1 MAVENGAASGHP
13 IIPVGMR
20 RSAETINDSINR
32 TSKWIAQE
40 FTVERQERDPK
51 SPFPRLPVKDGNAAI
66 VAVPVWQSVLT
77 LSANSGHTAQ
87 IKRLPKEPLLENKN

>member
-1 MAVENGAASGHP
+1 MAVENTAASGHP

-20 RSAETINDSINR
+20 RSAETINDSINW

-51 SPFPRLPVKDGNAAI
+51 SPFPRLPVKDGNAAYPD
-66 VAVPVWQSVLT
+66 VPLHASVL
-77 LSANSGHTAQ
+77 
-87 IKRLPKEPLLENKN
+87 